1 MKLVVGLGNP
11 GKDYENTRHNIGF
24 MVLDYIKKDAKWK
37 EKFDGLYIKEE
48 DVIYLKPL
56 TYMNVSGFAVE
67 KAANFFKIDPEDIL
81 IIQDDLDL
89 PFNTYKL
96 KKNSSS
102 GGHNGIKSIIAC
114 LGTDS
119 VLRLKIGIAHDRS
132 IDTKDY
138 VLSKFSKSNLEEF
151 EQNLPLYAKIVE
163 HFIKNDADSTIS
175 KYNSM
180 R

>member
-24 MVLDYIKKDAKWK
+24 MVLDSILKDVKWK
-37 EKFDGLYIKEE
+37 EKFDGLYYKED
-48 DVIYLKPL
+48 DVVYLKPL

-89 PFNTYKL
+89 PFNDFKL
-96 KKNSSS
+96 KRNSTA

-119 VLRLKIGIAHDRS
+119 FLRLKIGIAHDRS

-138 VLSKFSKSNLEEF
+138 VLSKFSK
-151 EQNLPLYAKIVE
+151 QNIEDLSKNFKLYGEIVE
-163 HFIKNDADSTIS
+163 YFIKNDAEKTIS
-175 KYNSM
+175 KYNAM

>member
-24 MVLDYIKKDAKWK
+24 MVLDGILKDVKWK
-37 EKFDGLYIKEE
+37 EKFDGLYYKDD
-48 DVIYLKPL
+48 DVVYLKPL

-96 KKNSSS
+96 KRNSTA

-119 VLRLKIGIAHDRS
+119 FLRLKIGIAHDRS
-132 IDTKDY
+132 VDTKDY
-138 VLSKFSKSNLEEF
+138 VLSKFSKQNIEDLNKNFKLYEEIIK
-151 EQNLPLYAKIVE
+151 Y
-163 HFIKNDADSTIS
+163 FINNDAEKTIS
-175 KYNSM
+175 KYNAM

>member
-24 MVLDYIKKDAKWK
+24 MVLDSILKDVKWK
-37 EKFDGLYIKEE
+37 EKFDGLYYKED
-48 DVIYLKPL
+48 DVVYLKPL

-89 PFNTYKL
+89 PFNTFKL
-96 KKNSSS
+96 KRNSTA

-119 VLRLKIGIAHDRS
+119 FLRLKIGIAHDRS

-138 VLSKFSKSNLEEF
+138 VLSKFSKQNLEDLNSNF
-151 EQNLPLYAKIVE
+151 KLYGEIVDY
-163 HFIKNDADSTIS
+163 FIKNDAEKTIS
-175 KYNSM
+175 KYNAM

>member
-24 MVLDYIKKDAKWK
+24 MVLDSILGDVKWK
-37 EKFDGLYIKEE
+37 EKFDGLYYKED
-48 DVIYLKPL
+48 DVVYLKPL

-67 KAANFFKIDPEDIL
+67 KAANFFKIDTADIL

-89 PFNTYKL
+89 PFNTFKL
-96 KKNSSS
+96 KRNSTA

-119 VLRLKIGIAHDRS
+119 FLRLKIGIAHDRNM
-132 IDTKDY
+132 DTKDY
-138 VLSKFSKSNLEEF
+138 VLSKFSK
-151 EQNLPLYAKIVE
+151 QNIEDLNKNFKLYGEIVDY
-163 HFIKNDADSTIS
+163 FIKNDAEKTIS
-175 KYNSM
+175 KYNAM